1 MGVWERIHLRSH
13 SLLLFPPQPRHLPG
27 YIRRTS
33 ASAHTSGPEGC
44 ALHAATSPFT
54 GIRQCA
60 PKAKE
65 LTVERHYTRLQER
78 LSTGKSKM
86 PACHGGRSGGSYDL
100 PRRYPAENCRVCL
113 CTGLP
118 IRRDNL
124 SGKAHIR
131 RSSPHEAGGGT
142 RTQVLTEQAPGKPDQ
157 TRSIPRKGYICRAS
171 LRETGADLY
180 DRKVVLWLHG

>member
-1 MGVWERIHLRSH
+1 MKVNLSLYCEKTFCLHNIWCAQNKNYATMGVWERMPLRSH
-13 SLLLFPPQPRHLPG
+13 SLLLFPPQPRRLPG

-65 LTVERHYTRLQER
+65 LTVERHYTRLSER

-86 PACHGGRSGGSYDL
+86 PACHGGGIGCSYDL
-100 PRRYPAENCRVCL
+100 PRML
-113 CTGLP
+113 G
-118 IRRDNL
+118 
-124 SGKAHIR
+124 
-131 RSSPHEAGGGT
+131 RSHPW
-142 RTQVLTEQAPGKPDQ
+142 KPDACV
-157 TRSIPRKGYICRAS
+157 RR
-171 LRETGADLY
+171 
-180 DRKVVLWLHG
+180 

>member
-1 MGVWERIHLRSH
+1 MYLWITCSGEQTTQKQGNFSLFHRKVCCDSLTGESGSTAYATMGVWERIHLRSH

-100 PRRYPAENCRVCL
+100 PRRYPAENCPTWC
-113 CTGLP
+113 
-118 IRRDNL
+118 DN
-124 SGKAHIR
+124 
-131 RSSPHEAGGGT
+131 
-142 RTQVLTEQAPGKPDQ
+142 
-157 TRSIPRKGYICRAS
+157 
-171 LRETGADLY
+171 
-180 DRKVVLWLHG
+180 

>member
-1 MGVWERIHLRSH
+1 MKVNLSLYCEKTFCLHNIWCAQNKNYATMGVWERMPLRSH
-13 SLLLFPPQPRHLPG
+13 SLLLFPPQPRRLPG

-44 ALHAATSPFT
+44 ARHAATSPFA

-100 PRRYPAENCRVCL
+100 PRRYPAENCPTWC
-113 CTGLP
+113 
-118 IRRDNL
+118 DN
-124 SGKAHIR
+124 
-131 RSSPHEAGGGT
+131 
-142 RTQVLTEQAPGKPDQ
+142 
-157 TRSIPRKGYICRAS
+157 
-171 LRETGADLY
+171 
-180 DRKVVLWLHG
+180 